1 MKDKKGGMYVPI
13 YLEWLD
19 VTQDLTAEEKGNLID
34 AVVAYA
40 AGVEYEHLLTGGVRI
55 AFRFLKGQVDRN
67 REISEIRRNARQ
79 NKDDQPESEEDEREQ
94 NGTNGNKTEQTG
106 TKLPK
111 EKEKEEEKE
120 KDKDKKRFNP
130 PTLEEVTAY
139 MKEIGCD
146 VDPQYFLDYQEARN
160 WVLSNGKKAK
170 DWKAVIRTWKH
181 NDFKR
186 QPTTGTSGAKKVVA
200 QMYTQSDYTGV
211 QEEVEER
218 WLDQVR
224 NAINM
229 ETGRKNA

>member
-40 AGVEYEHLLTGGVRI
+40 AGVEYEHLLTGAVRI
-55 AFRFLKGQVDRN
+55 CFRFLKGQVDRN

-79 NKDDQPESEEDEREQ
+79 NKDDQPESEEDEQEQ
-94 NGTNGNKTEQTG
+94 NGTNRNKTEQNG

-120 KDKDKKRFNP
+120 KDKDKKRFDP
-130 PTLEEVTAY
+130 PTLDEVTAY

-186 QPTTGTSGAKKVVA
+186 QPTTGTSGVKKVVA

-224 NAINM
+224 NAINR

>member
-40 AGVEYEHLLTGGVRI
+40 AGVEYEHLLTGAVRI
-55 AFRFLKGQVDRN
+55 CFRFLKGQVDRN

-79 NKDDQPESEEDEREQ
+79 NKDDQPESEEDEQEQ

-186 QPTTGTSGAKKVVA
+186 QPTTGTSGVKKVVA

-224 NAINM
+224 NAINR
-229 ETGRKNA
+229 ETG

>member
-1 MKDKKGGMYVPI
+1 MKDKKGGVYVPI
-13 YLEWLD
+13 YLDWLE

-34 AVVAYA
+34 AVIAYA
-40 AGVEYEHLLTGGVRI
+40 SDLEYEHLLTGAVRI
-55 AFRFLKGQVDRN
+55 CFRFLKGQVDRN
-67 REISEIRRNARQ
+67 RELSETRRNARM
-79 NKDDQPESEEDEREQ
+79 NKDELPGTNENKAEQ
-94 NGTNGNKTEQTG
+94 NGTNGNKTEQNV
-106 TKLPK
+106 TKSPK

-120 KDKDKKRFNP
+120 KDKDKDKKRFDP

-186 QPTTGTSGAKKVVA
+186 QPTTGTSGVKKVVA

-224 NAINM
+224 NAINR
-229 ETGRKNA
+229 ETG